1 MPKLSFRRLATLLIA
16 SATLAAP
23 AIAPAQTVSGQPLI
37 KRDPHF
43 ARSTGGYATPRANLS
58 QQVDP
63 GAHVAFGFGRLEEQ
77 TQATRRLVSDVAPRF
92 KAAVTGALPN
102 PEGAKF
108 RDLRLGLYGSAL
120 VICGTVLADDGNGT
134 VEPRRF
140 IARSS
145 IATLE
150 TPDNRAAFETG
161 LRRTGCDS

>member
-1 MPKLSFRRLATLLIA
+1 MSKLTFCRLATLVIA
-16 SATLAAP
+16 SAALSAP
-23 AIAPAQTVSGQPLI
+23 ALAQTVSGQPLI

-43 ARSTGGYATPRANLS
+43 AQSAGGYGTQRANLS
-58 QQVDP
+58 QEVDP
-63 GAHVAFGFGRLEEQ
+63 GSHIAFGFGRLEEQ
-77 TQATRRLVSDVAPRF
+77 TQATRRLVSDVAPQF
-92 KAAVTGALPN
+92 KAAVSEELGN

-120 VICGTVLADDGNGT
+120 VICGTVHADNGNGA

-150 TPDNRAAFETG
+150 TAENHAAFETG